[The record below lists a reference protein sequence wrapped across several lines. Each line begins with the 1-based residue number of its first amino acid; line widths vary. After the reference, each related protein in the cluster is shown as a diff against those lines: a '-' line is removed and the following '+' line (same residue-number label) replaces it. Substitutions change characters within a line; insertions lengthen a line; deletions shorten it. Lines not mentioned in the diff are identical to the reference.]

1 MTYVNKF
8 DKDGKCSKEGHS
20 AENIFKKIA
29 ESKNYLVTLASKQ
42 ENMHKHIDM
51 FLEGR
56 DSETKKKKVISV
68 DIKAS
73 KRTSRK
79 DKNFNYEWVWI
90 EIKNVQGRKGW
101 LFGEA
106 DFIAFEQEKH
116 FVLVP
121 RKTLVSFVK
130 SNVRFD
136 LDKVERASHAK
147 YKIYQRRG
155 RRDQITQVKLED
167 LLKLNNITQWKK

>member
-8 DKDGKCSKEGHS
+8 DKEGKCSKEGHS
-20 AENIFKKIA
+20 AEDLFESIA
-29 ESKNYLVTLASKQ
+29 ASKNYIITRSTKS

-51 FLEGR
+51 FLEGK
-56 DSETKKKKVISV
+56 DQKTQEKKIISV

-79 DKNFNYEWVWI
+79 DKNFNYEWVWV
-90 EIKNVQGRKGW
+90 EIKNVQGRNGW

-106 DFIAFEQEKH
+106 DFIVFEQEED
-116 FVLVP
+116 FL
-121 RKTLVSFVK
+121 LVSRKALVNFIK

-136 LDKVERASHAK
+136 LDFVERASHAK
-147 YKIYQRRG
+147 YRIYQRKG
-155 RRDQITQVKLED
+155 RRDQITQIKLKD
-167 LLKLNNITQWKK
+167 LLTLKNITSWKK